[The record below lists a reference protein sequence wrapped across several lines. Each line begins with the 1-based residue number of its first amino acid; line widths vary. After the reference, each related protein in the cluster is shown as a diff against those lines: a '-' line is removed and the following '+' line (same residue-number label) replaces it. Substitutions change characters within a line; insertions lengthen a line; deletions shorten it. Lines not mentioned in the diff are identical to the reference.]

1 MELQSQGGLNTAFP
15 SVPNRLCSDN
25 RDYVPKE
32 KEVMVAEALSDLVIY
47 TQSVKF
53 TSFSH
58 ASLHQTPYQNTSMG
72 EKKTRKLARA
82 SGETTEWT
90 MVHV

>member
-1 MELQSQGGLNTAFP
+1 
-15 SVPNRLCSDN
+15 
-25 RDYVPKE
+25 
-32 KEVMVAEALSDLVIY
+32 MVAEALSDLVIY

-58 ASLHQTPYQNTSMG
+58 ARLHQTPHQNTSMA
-72 EKKTRKLARA
+72 EKKARKLARA

-90 MVHV
+90 SGGSRVKVSNRYSFLSNGTHLKAPFKNRKLNRLSINT